1 MTPETL
7 RRILDPE
14 PGTPLWRAKE
24 YGIDLTLL
32 AENLQQSTAERVRR
46 VTRSLQ
52 TAEWAKEVRERR
64 TDR

>member
-14 PGTPLWRAKE
+14 PGTALWRAKE

-32 AENLQQSTAERVRR
+32 AENVQQSIGERMRN

-52 TAEWAKEVRERR
+52 MAEWAKEVREARR
-64 TDR
+64 TQ